1 MNDILITP
9 IGLLSNFV
17 AFKRAI
23 CPITTT
29 LFLTHY
35 IYYVG
40 SRDEDTWQ
48 MHNILQTENNI
59 NKK

>member
-1 MNDILITP
+1 MNEILITP
-9 IGLLSNFV
+9 ICLLPNFV

-35 IYYVG
+35 IYYVA
-40 SRDEDTWQ
+40 SRVEDT
-48 MHNILQTENNI
+48 ILGKCTI
-59 NKK
+59 YSKLKTI

>member
-9 IGLLSNFV
+9 IGLLPNFV

-23 CPITTT
+23 CPITMT

-48 MHNILQTENNI
+48 MHNI
-59 NKK
+59 

>member
-1 MNDILITP
+1 MNEILITP
-9 IGLLSNFV
+9 VCLLPNFV

-35 IYYVG
+35 IYYVA
-40 SRDEDTWQ
+40 SRKIQ
-48 MHNILQTENNI
+48 YVANAQYIAN
-59 NKK
+59 

>member
-9 IGLLSNFV
+9 VGLLPNFV

-48 MHNILQTENNI
+48 MHNII
-59 NKK
+59 

>member
-1 MNDILITP
+1 MNDILIAP
-9 IGLLSNFV
+9 IGLLPNFV

-29 LFLTHY
+29 LFFDTLY

-40 SRDEDTWQ
+40 SRDEDTT
-48 MHNILQTENNI
+48 HGKCTIYSKLKTI
-59 NKK
+59 

>member
-1 MNDILITP
+1 MNEILITP
-9 IGLLSNFV
+9 VGLLPNFV

-35 IYYVG
+35 IYYVA
-40 SRDEDTWQ
+40 SHVEDT
-48 MHNILQTENNI
+48 ILGKCTI
-59 NKK
+59 YSKLKTI

>member
-1 MNDILITP
+1 MNEILITP
-9 IGLLSNFV
+9 VGLLPNFV

-35 IYYVG
+35 IYYVA
-40 SRDEDTWQ
+40 SSVEDT
-48 MHNILQTENNI
+48 IRGKCTIYSKLKTI
-59 NKK
+59 

>member
-1 MNDILITP
+1 MNEILITP
-9 IGLLSNFV
+9 VCLLPNFV

-48 MHNILQTENNI
+48 MHNI
-59 NKK
+59 